1 MNYRPSGMKI
11 WDTWYLNHNGEVH
24 AFYMQSLAPQSRR
37 SVQEANGIGHAVSRN
52 LLDWKELPV
61 ALLPGEAGS
70 GEDLSIF
77 TGCAAEKDGVCYLY
91 YTQRASEDEGR
102 TQRIALA
109 TSRDFLH
116 FDKYPG
122 NPVITPDPACLCTRE
137 APARYG
143 IVDCRDLIVVAEPQG
158 QGYVGFYASRRPS
171 EEMPEGAVI
180 ACVRSRDL
188 IHWEHVGPVFS
199 TTRHTIVEVP
209 DVFYLEGRWYMT
221 LLVNNDY
228 GSRDL
233 FEEQE
238 LVGGTIYAVSDS
250 LLGPY
255 REEADNIVLASRR
268 YNGITCRSVA
278 FSGRRYVLYVMTE
291 RAGGIDS
298 GAPAQGRLSSPK
310 EYRVVGGKLRAVY
323 TDLLEEKLGPEQV
336 TPGLLARRQDG
347 FRVLYET
354 PGRWAVADGVVTGQ
368 VRTCWSRYQLPLQAA
383 TFSFQARIRLSW
395 GAAAGLV
402 FCQQD
407 GYSGYGAILD
417 FKWQKL
423 LFCTMPRMETVDCR
437 AVPLALG
444 QTYHLRVMCYG
455 IHYEVYLDDVLLIQC
470 ISYPFQGGH
479 AGLLTDRASAA
490 FEDISFRSLEV
501 EEPETERND

>member
-11 WDTWYLNHNGEVH
+11 WDTWYLNHHGEVH
-24 AFYMQSLAPQSRR
+24 AFYMQGLAPHSHR
-37 SVQEANGIGHAVSRN
+37 SAREAGGIGHAVSRN

-70 GEDLSIF
+70 GEDLNIF
-77 TGCAAEKDGVCYLY
+77 TGCATEKDGVLYLY

-116 FDKYPG
+116 FEKYAG
-122 NPVITPDPACLCTRE
+122 NPVITPDPSFLCTQE

-143 IVDCRDLIVVAEPQG
+143 IVDCRDLVVVQDPQG
-158 QGYVGFYASRRPS
+158 SGYVGFYASRRPS

-180 ACVRSRDL
+180 VAVRSQDL
-188 IHWEHVGPVFS
+188 IHWEHIGPVFT
-199 TTRHTIVEVP
+199 TTRHTIIEVP
-209 DVFYLEGRWYMT
+209 DVFFLEGRWYMT

-233 FEEQE
+233 FQEQE

-255 REEADNIVLASRR
+255 AEEPDNIILASRR
-268 YNGITCRSVA
+268 YNGITCRSVEWM
-278 FSGRRYVLYVMTE
+278 GRRYVLYVMTE

-298 GAPAQGRLSSPK
+298 GGPDLGRLSSPK
-310 EYRVVGGKLRAVY
+310 EYRVVDGKLRAVY
-323 TDLLEEKLGPEQV
+323 ADLLEEKLGPEQV
-336 TPGLLARRQDG
+336 TPPLLSQRQDG

-354 PGRWAVADGVVTGQ
+354 PGRWTLEHGAVTGQ
-368 VRTCWSRYQLPLQAA
+368 VRTCWSRYQLPLEAA
-383 TFSFQARIRLSW
+383 TFCFQARIRLTW

-402 FCQQD
+402 FCQRD

-423 LFCTMPRMETVDCR
+423 LLCTMPRMETVDCR
-437 AVPLALG
+437 AVSLTPG

-455 IHYEVYLDDVLLIQC
+455 IHYEVYLDDILLIQC
-470 ISYPFQGGH
+470 VSYPFQGGS
-479 AGLLTDRASAA
+479 AGLLADRAHAT
-490 FEDISFRSLEV
+490 FEGISFRSLEV
-501 EEPETERND
+501 EEAERTD